1 MIIHGNGANMH
12 LIKNNEADFIITS
25 PPYFSDESE
34 LDLMKPLKKQT
45 EIDRLEKDIVNF
57 ALKLK
62 PVFKERPVNASK
74 NKWFLP
80 DEISTNHNDYI
91 HDLKNSGFIDFE
103 EKFGKKISFT
113 DIYMVNH

>member
-34 LDLMKPLKKQT
+34 LDLMKPIKKQT

-62 PVFKERPVNASK
+62 PVFKEIRRIKSQLN
-74 NKWFLP
+74 
-80 DEISTNHNDYI
+80 STRFANT
-91 HDLKNSGFIDFE
+91 NSW
-103 EKFGKKISFT
+103 S
-113 DIYMVNH
+113 